1 MQEHAKNINR
11 RLKYLRI
18 NRDKYLN
25 ELISKMHNKMIK
37 IITGI
42 RRCGKSYLLNEIF
55 FDYLVSS
62 GVNED
67 HIIRISLEDLENEH
81 LTDPY
86 VLNDHVKS
94 LIKDNQI
101 YYLIVDE
108 IQQVD
113 RFVPLLNGWLKIKNL
128 DVYVSGSNSRF
139 LSKDVITEFRGR
151 GDEIYVSP
159 LTFKEYYNARRKD
172 FDTAWN
178 EYIIYGGMPFVLE
191 RSTNEQKS
199 KYLRDLFNEIYI
211 KDIKERYGI
220 RNDSQL
226 ETLLNIVSSSIGSMT
241 NPSKIEHTFKS
252 LKQETLSRNTIES
265 YLEIL
270 EDTFL
275 IKKTNRYDIKGRKY
289 INTPSKYYFV
299 DMGLR
304 NARLNFRQLEDT
316 HMMENIIFNEL
327 IHRGYN
333 VDIGVV
339 EVSEKNENGN
349 YVRKSLEIDFVAN
362 MTNDKIYIQSAYHLP
377 NNEKVRKEIRPFLNV
392 DDSFRKFIIVRDN
405 IDVRKD
411 DYGITTIGLKHF
423 LLNDDPF
430 RL

>member
-1 MQEHAKNINR
+1 M
-11 RLKYLRI
+11 RI

-55 FDYLVSS
+55 FDYLTSL
-62 GVNED
+62 GVNEN

-81 LTDPY
+81 LKDAY
-86 VLNDHVKS
+86 VLNEHVKS
-94 LIKDNQI
+94 LIIDDQM

-159 LTFKEYYNARRKD
+159 LSFKEFYETRGID

-178 EYIIYGGMPFVLE
+178 EYITYGGMPFILE
-191 RSTNEQKS
+191 RKTNEQKS
-199 KYLRDLFNEIYI
+199 KYLKDLFNEIYI

-220 RNDSQL
+220 RNDTQL
-226 ETLLNIVSSSIGSMT
+226 EELLNIVSSSIGSLT
-241 NPSKIEHTFKS
+241 NPSKIENTFKS
-252 LKQETLSRNTIES
+252 VKQETLSRNTIES
-265 YLEIL
+265 YLDIL
-270 EDTFL
+270 EDSFL

-289 INTPSKYYFV
+289 INTPSKYYYV
-299 DMGLR
+299 DIGLR

-327 IHRGYN
+327 VNRGYN

-362 MTNDKIYIQSAYHLP
+362 IINDKIYIQSAYHLP
-377 NNEKVRKEIRPFLNV
+377 NDEKVKQEIRPFLNV

-405 IDVRKD
+405 IDVRRD
-411 DYGITTIGLKHF
+411 DYGITTIGLKYF
-423 LLNDDPF
+423 LLNNDPF
-430 RL
+430 RF

>member
-1 MQEHAKNINR
+1 MR
-11 RLKYLRI
+11 KYSIRGDKMRI

-25 ELISKMHNKMIK
+25 ELVSKMHNKMIK

-55 FDYLVSS
+55 FDYLISS

-67 HIIRISLEDLENEH
+67 HIIRISLEDLANEY
-81 LTDPY
+81 LTDAL

-94 LIKDNQI
+94 LIKDAQM

-128 DVYVSGSNSRF
+128 DVYVSGSNSKF

-159 LTFKEYYNARRKD
+159 LTFKEYYDARGKD
-172 FDTAWN
+172 FDDAWN

-199 KYLRDLFNEIYI
+199 KYLKDLFNEIYI

-226 ETLLNIVSSSIGSMT
+226 ETLLNIISSSIGSLT

-252 LKQETLSRNTIES
+252 VKQETLSRNTIES
-265 YLEIL
+265 YLDIL

-316 HMMENIIFNEL
+316 HMMENIIYNEL
-327 IHRGYN
+327 IQRGYN

-362 MTNDKIYIQSAYHLP
+362 MSNDKIYVQSAYHLP
-377 NNEKVRKEIRPFLNV
+377 SPEKVKQEIRPFLNV
-392 DDSFRKFIIVRDN
+392 DDSFRKYIIVRDN

>member
-1 MQEHAKNINR
+1 MQ
-11 RLKYLRI
+11 KYAIGDNKMRI

-55 FDYLVSS
+55 YDYLISL

-67 HIIRISLEDLENEH
+67 HIIRISLEDLENEY
-81 LTDPY
+81 LTDAY
-86 VLNDHVKS
+86 VLNNHVKS
-94 LIKDNQI
+94 LIKDDQM

-108 IQQVD
+108 IQQVN

-128 DVYVSGSNSRF
+128 DVYVSGSKSRF

-159 LTFKEYYNARRKD
+159 LTFKEYYDARGKD
-172 FDTAWN
+172 FDDAWN

-199 KYLRDLFNEIYI
+199 KYLKDLFNEIYI

-226 ETLLNIVSSSIGSMT
+226 ETLLNIISSSIGSLT

-252 LKQETLSRNTIES
+252 VKQETLSRNTIES
-265 YLEIL
+265 YLDIL

-316 HMMENIIFNEL
+316 HMMENIIYNEL
-327 IHRGYN
+327 IQRGYN

-377 NNEKVRKEIRPFLNV
+377 NSDKVRQEKRPFLNV

-411 DYGITTIGLKHF
+411 DYGIITIGLKHF

>member
-1 MQEHAKNINR
+1 M
-11 RLKYLRI
+11 RI

-25 ELISKMHNKMIK
+25 ELVSKMHNKMIK

-55 FDYLVSS
+55 FDYLISS

-67 HIIRISLEDLENEH
+67 HIIRISLEDLANEY
-81 LTDPY
+81 LTDAL

-94 LIKDNQI
+94 LIKDAQM

-128 DVYVSGSNSRF
+128 DVYVSGSNSKF

-159 LTFKEYYNARRKD
+159 LTFKEYYDARGKD
-172 FDTAWN
+172 FDDAWN

-199 KYLRDLFNEIYI
+199 KYLKDLFNEIYI

-226 ETLLNIVSSSIGSMT
+226 ETLLNIISSSIGSLT

-252 LKQETLSRNTIES
+252 VKQETLSRNTIES
-265 YLEIL
+265 YLDIL

-316 HMMENIIFNEL
+316 HMMENIIYNEL
-327 IHRGYN
+327 IQRGYN

-362 MTNDKIYIQSAYHLP
+362 MSNDKIYVQSAYHLP
-377 NNEKVRKEIRPFLNV
+377 SPEKVKQEIRPFLNV
-392 DDSFRKFIIVRDN
+392 DDSFRKYIIVRDN

>member
-1 MQEHAKNINR
+1 MQ
-11 RLKYLRI
+11 KYAIGDNKMRI

-55 FDYLVSS
+55 YDYLISL

-67 HIIRISLEDLENEH
+67 HIIRISLEDLENEY
-81 LTDPY
+81 LTDAY
-86 VLNDHVKS
+86 VLNNHVKS
-94 LIKDNQI
+94 LIKDDQM

-108 IQQVD
+108 IQQAN

-159 LTFKEYYNARRKD
+159 LTFKEYYDARGKD
-172 FDTAWN
+172 FDDAWN

-199 KYLRDLFNEIYI
+199 KYLKDLFNEIYI

-226 ETLLNIVSSSIGSMT
+226 ETLLNIISSSIGSLT

-252 LKQETLSRNTIES
+252 VKQETLSRNTIES
-265 YLEIL
+265 YLDIL

-316 HMMENIIFNEL
+316 HMMENIIYNEL
-327 IHRGYN
+327 IQRGYN

-377 NNEKVRKEIRPFLNV
+377 NSDKVRQEKRPFLNV

-411 DYGITTIGLKHF
+411 DYGIITIGLKHF

>member
-1 MQEHAKNINR
+1 MHKFLIGGY
-11 RLKYLRI
+11 KMRI

-55 FDYLVSS
+55 FDYLILS
-62 GVNED
+62 GIKED

-81 LTDPY
+81 LTEAR
-86 VLNDHVKS
+86 VLNEHIKS
-94 LIKDNQI
+94 LIIDDQMH
-101 YYLIVDE
+101 YLIVDE

-159 LTFKEYYNARRKD
+159 LTFKEYYDARDID
-172 FDTAWN
+172 FDDAWN
-178 EYIIYGGMPFVLE
+178 EYFVYGGMPFVLE
-191 RSTNEQKS
+191 RKTNEQKS
-199 KYLRDLFNEIYI
+199 KYLRNLFSEIYI

-220 RNDSQL
+220 RNDTQF
-226 ETLLNIVSSSIGSMT
+226 ETLLNIVSSSIGSLI

-252 LKQETLSRNTIES
+252 VKQETLSRNTIES
-265 YLEIL
+265 YLDIL

-349 YVRKSLEIDFVAN
+349 YV
-362 MTNDKIYIQSAYHLP
+362 
-377 NNEKVRKEIRPFLNV
+377 
-392 DDSFRKFIIVRDN
+392 
-405 IDVRKD
+405 
-411 DYGITTIGLKHF
+411 
-423 LLNDDPF
+423 
-430 RL
+430 

>member
-1 MQEHAKNINR
+1 MQ
-11 RLKYLRI
+11 KYAIGDNKMRI

-55 FDYLVSS
+55 YDYLISL

-67 HIIRISLEDLENEH
+67 HIIRISLEDLENEY
-81 LTDPY
+81 LTDAY
-86 VLNDHVKS
+86 VLNNHVKS
-94 LIKDNQI
+94 LIKDDQM

-108 IQQVD
+108 IQQVN

-159 LTFKEYYNARRKD
+159 LTFKEYYDARGKD
-172 FDTAWN
+172 FDDAWN

-199 KYLRDLFNEIYI
+199 KYLKDLFNEIYI

-226 ETLLNIVSSSIGSMT
+226 ETLLNIISSSIGSLT

-252 LKQETLSRNTIES
+252 VKQETLSRNTIES
-265 YLEIL
+265 YLDIL

-316 HMMENIIFNEL
+316 HMMENIIYNEL
-327 IHRGYN
+327 IQRGYY

-377 NNEKVRKEIRPFLNV
+377 NSDKVRQEKRPFLNV

>member
-1 MQEHAKNINR
+1 M
-11 RLKYLRI
+11 RI

-55 FDYLVSS
+55 YDYLISL

-67 HIIRISLEDLENEH
+67 HIIRISLEDLENEY
-81 LTDPY
+81 LTDAY
-86 VLNDHVKS
+86 VLNNHVKS
-94 LIKDNQI
+94 LIKDDQM

-108 IQQVD
+108 IQQVN

-159 LTFKEYYNARRKD
+159 LTFKEYYDARGKD
-172 FDTAWN
+172 FDDAWN

-199 KYLRDLFNEIYI
+199 RYLKDLFNEIYI
-211 KDIKERYGI
+211 KDIKERYAI

-226 ETLLNIVSSSIGSMT
+226 ETLLNIISSSIGSLT

-252 LKQETLSRNTIES
+252 VKQETLSRNTIES
-265 YLEIL
+265 YLDIL

-316 HMMENIIFNEL
+316 HMMENIIYNEL
-327 IHRGYN
+327 IQRGYN

-362 MTNDKIYIQSAYHLP
+362 ITNDKIYIQSAYNLP
-377 NNEKVRKEIRPFLNV
+377 NNDKVRQEIRPFLNV
-392 DDSFRKFIIVRDN
+392 EDSFRKFIIVRDN
-405 IDVRKD
+405 LDVRKD

-430 RL
+430 RF

>member
-1 MQEHAKNINR
+1 M
-11 RLKYLRI
+11 RI

-25 ELISKMHNKMIK
+25 ELASKMHNKMIK

-55 FDYLVSS
+55 FDYLISS

-67 HIIRISLEDLENEH
+67 HIIRISLEDLENEY
-81 LTDPY
+81 LTDAH

-94 LIKDNQI
+94 LIKDDQM

-159 LTFKEYYNARRKD
+159 LTFKEFYDAIGKD

-191 RSTNEQKS
+191 RRTNEQKS
-199 KYLRDLFNEIYI
+199 KYLKDLFNEIYI

-226 ETLLNIVSSSIGSMT
+226 ETLLNIVSSSIGSLT

-252 LKQETLSRNTIES
+252 VKQETLSRNTIES
-265 YLEIL
+265 YLDIL

-275 IKKTNRYDIKGRKY
+275 IKKTNRYDIKGRKH

-327 IHRGYN
+327 IQRGYN

-362 MTNDKIYIQSAYHLP
+362 ISSDKIYVQSAYHLP
-377 NNEKVRKEIRPFLNV
+377 SPEKVKQEIRPFLNV

-430 RL
+430 KF

>member
-1 MQEHAKNINR
+1 
-11 RLKYLRI
+11 
-18 NRDKYLN
+18 
-25 ELISKMHNKMIK
+25 MIK

-55 FDYLVSS
+55 FDYLISS

-67 HIIRISLEDLENEH
+67 HIIRISLEDLANEY
-81 LTDPY
+81 LTDAL

-94 LIKDNQI
+94 LIKDAQM

-128 DVYVSGSNSRF
+128 DVYVSGSNSKF

-159 LTFKEYYNARRKD
+159 LTFKEYYDARGKD
-172 FDTAWN
+172 FDDAWN

-199 KYLRDLFNEIYI
+199 KYLKDLFNEIYI

-226 ETLLNIVSSSIGSMT
+226 ETLLNIISSSIGSLT

-252 LKQETLSRNTIES
+252 VKQETLSRNTIES
-265 YLEIL
+265 YLDIL

-316 HMMENIIFNEL
+316 HMMENIIYNEL
-327 IHRGYN
+327 IQRGYN

-362 MTNDKIYIQSAYHLP
+362 MSNDKIYVQSAYHLP
-377 NNEKVRKEIRPFLNV
+377 SPEKVKQEIRPFLNV
-392 DDSFRKFIIVRDN
+392 DDSFRKYIIVRDN

>member
-1 MQEHAKNINR
+1 M
-11 RLKYLRI
+11 RI

-25 ELISKMHNKMIK
+25 ELINKMHNRTIK

-55 FDYLVSS
+55 YEYLISS
-62 GVNED
+62 GINEN
-67 HIIRISLEDLENEH
+67 HIIRISLEDLENEY
-81 LTDPY
+81 LTDAHA
-86 VLNDHVKS
+86 LNEHVKS
-94 LIKDNQI
+94 LIIDDQM

-151 GDEIYVSP
+151 GDEVYVSP
-159 LTFKEYYNARRKD
+159 LSFKEYYEARSID
-172 FDTAWN
+172 FDDAWN
-178 EYIIYGGMPFVLE
+178 EYIVYGGMPFVLE
-191 RSTNEQKS
+191 RKTNEQKS
-199 KYLRDLFNEIYI
+199 KYLKDLFNEIYI

-220 RNDSQL
+220 RNDTQL
-226 ETLLNIVSSSIGSMT
+226 KILLDIISSSIGSLT
-241 NPSKIEHTFKS
+241 NPSKIENTFKS
-252 LKQETLSRNTIES
+252 VKQETLSRNTIES
-265 YLEIL
+265 YMDIL
-270 EDTFL
+270 EDSFL

-299 DMGLR
+299 DIGLR

-316 HMMENIIFNEL
+316 HMMENVIFNEL
-327 IHRGYN
+327 INRGYN

-339 EVSEKNENGN
+339 EISEKNENGN

-362 MTNDKIYIQSAYHLP
+362 ITNDKIYIQSAYHLP
-377 NNEKVRKEIRPFLNV
+377 NDEKVKQEIRPFLNV
-392 DDSFRKFIIVRDN
+392 EDSFRKFIIVRDN

-411 DYGITTIGLKHF
+411 DFGIATIGLKYF
-423 LLNDDPF
+423 LLSDDPF
-430 RL
+430 NF

>member
-1 MQEHAKNINR
+1 MQ
-11 RLKYLRI
+11 KYSIGGNKMRI

-55 FDYLVSS
+55 FDYLISS

-67 HIIRISLEDLENEH
+67 HIIRISLENLENEY
-81 LTDPY
+81 LTDAH

-94 LIKDNQI
+94 LIKDDQM

-108 IQQVD
+108 IQQVN

-128 DVYVSGSNSRF
+128 DVYVSGSNSKF

-159 LTFKEYYNARRKD
+159 LTFKEYYDARGKD

-191 RSTNEQKS
+191 RRTNEQKS
-199 KYLRDLFNEIYI
+199 KYLKDLFNEIYI

-226 ETLLNIVSSSIGSMT
+226 ETLLNIVSSSIGSLT

-252 LKQETLSRNTIES
+252 VKQETLSRNTIES

-327 IHRGYN
+327 IQRGYN

-362 MTNDKIYIQSAYHLP
+362 ISNDKIYVQSAYHLP
-377 NNEKVRKEIRPFLNV
+377 SPEKVQQEIRPFLNV

>member
-1 MQEHAKNINR
+1 M
-11 RLKYLRI
+11 RI

-55 FDYLVSS
+55 FDYLIST

-67 HIIRISLEDLENEH
+67 HIIRISLEDLENEY
-81 LTDPY
+81 LTDAH

-94 LIKDNQI
+94 LIKDEQM

-128 DVYVSGSNSRF
+128 DVYVSGSNARF

-159 LTFKEYYNARRKD
+159 LTFKEYYDAQRKD

-199 KYLRDLFNEIYI
+199 KYLKDLFNEIYI

-226 ETLLNIVSSSIGSMT
+226 ETLLNIVSSSIGSLT

-252 LKQETLSRNTIES
+252 VKQETLSRNTIES
-265 YLEIL
+265 YLDIL

-316 HMMENIIFNEL
+316 HMMENIIYNEL
-327 IHRGYN
+327 IQRGYY

-362 MTNDKIYIQSAYHLP
+362 MSNDKIYIQSAYHLP
-377 NNEKVRKEIRPFLNV
+377 SPEKVKQEIRPFLNV

>member
-1 MQEHAKNINR
+1 M
-11 RLKYLRI
+11 RI
-18 NRDKYLN
+18 SRDKYLN

-55 FDYLVSS
+55 FDYLIST

-67 HIIRISLEDLENEH
+67 HIIRISLEDLENEY
-81 LTDPY
+81 LTDAH

-94 LIKDNQI
+94 LIKDDQM

-159 LTFKEYYNARRKD
+159 LTFKEYYDAQRKD

-199 KYLRDLFNEIYI
+199 KYLKDLFNEIYI

-226 ETLLNIVSSSIGSMT
+226 ETLLNIVSSSIGSLT

-252 LKQETLSRNTIES
+252 VKQETLSRNTIES
-265 YLEIL
+265 YLDIL

-316 HMMENIIFNEL
+316 HMMENIIYNEL
-327 IHRGYN
+327 IQRGYN

-362 MTNDKIYIQSAYHLP
+362 MSNDKIYIQSAYHLP
-377 NNEKVRKEIRPFLNV
+377 SPEKVKQEIRPFLNV

-411 DYGITTIGLKHF
+411 DYGITTIGLKYF

>member
-1 MQEHAKNINR
+1 MQ
-11 RLKYLRI
+11 KYAIGDNKMRI

-55 FDYLVSS
+55 YDYLISL

-67 HIIRISLEDLENEH
+67 HIIRISLEDLENEY
-81 LTDPY
+81 LTDAY
-86 VLNDHVKS
+86 VLNNHVKS
-94 LIKDNQI
+94 LIKDDQM

-108 IQQVD
+108 IQQVN

-159 LTFKEYYNARRKD
+159 LTFKEYYDARGKD
-172 FDTAWN
+172 FDDAWN

-199 KYLRDLFNEIYI
+199 KYLKDLFNEIYI

-226 ETLLNIVSSSIGSMT
+226 ETLLNIISSSIGSLT

-252 LKQETLSRNTIES
+252 VKQETLSRNTIES
-265 YLEIL
+265 YLDIL

-316 HMMENIIFNEL
+316 HMMENIIYNEL
-327 IHRGYN
+327 IQRGYN

-377 NNEKVRKEIRPFLNV
+377 NSDKVRQEIRPFLNV
-392 DDSFRKFIIVRDN
+392 GDSFRKFIIVRDS

-411 DYGITTIGLKHF
+411 DYGITTIGLKYF

>member
-1 MQEHAKNINR
+1 MQ
-11 RLKYLRI
+11 KYAIGDNEMRI

-55 FDYLVSS
+55 YDYLISL

-67 HIIRISLEDLENEH
+67 HIIRISLEDLENEY
-81 LTDPY
+81 LTDAY
-86 VLNDHVKS
+86 VLNNHVKS
-94 LIKDNQI
+94 LIKDDQM

-108 IQQVD
+108 IQQVN

-159 LTFKEYYNARRKD
+159 LTFKEYYDARGKD
-172 FDTAWN
+172 FDDAWN

-199 KYLRDLFNEIYI
+199 KYLKDLFNEIYI

-226 ETLLNIVSSSIGSMT
+226 ETLLNIISSSIGSLT

-252 LKQETLSRNTIES
+252 VKQETLSRNTIES
-265 YLEIL
+265 YLDIL

-316 HMMENIIFNEL
+316 HMMENIIYNEL
-327 IHRGYN
+327 IQRGYN

-377 NNEKVRKEIRPFLNV
+377 NSDKVRQEKRPFLNV

-411 DYGITTIGLKHF
+411 DYGIITIGLKHF

>member
-1 MQEHAKNINR
+1 M
-11 RLKYLRI
+11 RI

-55 FDYLVSS
+55 FDYLNSS
-62 GVNED
+62 GVNVD
-67 HIIRISLEDLENEH
+67 HIIRISLEDLENEN
-81 LTDPY
+81 LTDAY
-86 VLNDHVKS
+86 VLNDYVKS
-94 LIKDNQI
+94 LIKDDQM

-159 LTFKEYYNARRKD
+159 LNFKEYYNARGRD
-172 FDTAWN
+172 FDAVWN
-178 EYIIYGGMPFVLE
+178 EYIIYGGMPFVLT

-199 KYLRDLFNEIYI
+199 KYLKDLFDEIYI

-226 ETLLNIVSSSIGSMT
+226 ETLLNIVSSSIGSLT

-252 LKQETLSRNTIES
+252 VKQETLSRNTIES
-265 YLEIL
+265 YLDIL
-270 EDTFL
+270 EDSFL
-275 IKKTNRYDIKGRKY
+275 IKKTHRYDIKGRKY

-316 HMMENIIFNEL
+316 HMMENIIYNEL

-362 MTNDKIYIQSAYHLP
+362 ITNDKIYIQSAYHLP
-377 NNEKVRKEIRPFLNV
+377 NDEKVRQEIRPFLNV

-411 DYGITTIGLKHF
+411 DYGITTIGLKYF

>member
-1 MQEHAKNINR
+1 M
-11 RLKYLRI
+11 RI

-55 FDYLVSS
+55 FDYLISS

-67 HIIRISLEDLENEH
+67 HVIRISLEDLENEY
-81 LTDPY
+81 LTDAH

-94 LIKDNQI
+94 LIKDDQM

-159 LTFKEYYNARRKD
+159 LTFKEYYDARVKD

-178 EYIIYGGMPFVLE
+178 EYIIYGGMPFILA

-199 KYLRDLFNEIYI
+199 KYLKDLFNEIYI

-220 RNDSQL
+220 RNDLQL
-226 ETLLNIVSSSIGSMT
+226 ETLLNVVSSSIGSLT

-252 LKQETLSRNTIES
+252 VKQETLSRNTIES

-362 MTNDKIYIQSAYHLP
+362 MSNDKIYVQSAYHLP
-377 NNEKVRKEIRPFLNV
+377 NNEKVRQEIRPFLNV

>member
-1 MQEHAKNINR
+1 MQ
-11 RLKYLRI
+11 KYAMGDNKMRI

-55 FDYLVSS
+55 YDYLISL

-67 HIIRISLEDLENEH
+67 HIIRISLEDLENEY
-81 LTDPY
+81 LTDAY
-86 VLNDHVKS
+86 VLNNHVKS
-94 LIKDNQI
+94 LIKDDQM

-108 IQQVD
+108 IQQVN

-151 GDEIYVSP
+151 GDEIYLSP
-159 LTFKEYYNARRKD
+159 LTFKEYYDARGKD
-172 FDTAWN
+172 FDDAWN

-199 KYLRDLFNEIYI
+199 KYLKDLFNEIYI

-226 ETLLNIVSSSIGSMT
+226 ETLLNIISSSIGSLT

-252 LKQETLSRNTIES
+252 VKQETLSRNTIES
-265 YLEIL
+265 YLDIL

-316 HMMENIIFNEL
+316 HMMENIIYNEL
-327 IHRGYN
+327 IQRGYN

-362 MTNDKIYIQSAYHLP
+362 ISNDKIYVQSAYHLP
-377 NNEKVRKEIRPFLNV
+377 SPEKVKQEIRPFLNV

>member
-1 MQEHAKNINR
+1 MHKNSIGG
-11 RLKYLRI
+11 YMMRI
-18 NRDKYLN
+18 KRDKYLN
-25 ELISKMHNKMIK
+25 ELKSKMHNKMIK
-37 IITGI
+37 IVTGI

-55 FDYLVSS
+55 FDYLISL
-62 GVNED
+62 GIKED
-67 HIIRISLEDLENEH
+67 HIIRISLEDLENEY
-81 LTDPY
+81 LTDAH
-86 VLNDHVKS
+86 VLNEHVKS
-94 LIKDNQI
+94 LIVDNQMF
-101 YYLIVDE
+101 YLIVDE

-113 RFVPLLNGWLKIKNL
+113 RFIPLLNGWLKIKNL
-128 DVYVSGSNSRF
+128 DVYVSGSNSKF

-159 LTFKEYYNARRKD
+159 LSFNEYYEARSID
-172 FDTAWN
+172 FDDAWN
-178 EYIIYGGMPFVLE
+178 EYIIFGGMPFVLE
-191 RSTNEQKS
+191 RRTSEQKS
-199 KYLRDLFNEIYI
+199 KYLKDLFNEIYI

-220 RNDSQL
+220 RNDTQL
-226 ETLLNIVSSSIGSMT
+226 EILLNIISSSIGSLT
-241 NPSKIEHTFKS
+241 NPSKIEHTFKTV
-252 LKQETLSRNTIES
+252 KQETLSRNTIES
-265 YLEIL
+265 YLDIL
-270 EDTFL
+270 EDSFL

-299 DMGLR
+299 DIGLR

-327 IHRGYN
+327 INRGYN

-362 MTNDKIYIQSAYHLP
+362 MSNDKIYIQSAYHMS
-377 NNEKVRKEIRPFLNV
+377 NDEKVRQEIRPFVNV
-392 DDSFRKFIIVRDN
+392 QDSFRKFIIVRDN

-411 DYGITTIGLKHF
+411 DYGFTTIGLKYF
-423 LLNDDPF
+423 LLTEDPF

>member
-1 MQEHAKNINR
+1 M
-11 RLKYLRI
+11 RI

-55 FDYLVSS
+55 FDYLISS

-67 HIIRISLEDLENEH
+67 HIIRISLEDFENEY
-81 LTDPY
+81 LTDAH

-94 LIKDNQI
+94 LIRDEQM

-159 LTFKEYYNARRKD
+159 LTFKEYYDARGKD
-172 FDTAWN
+172 FDDAWN
-178 EYIIYGGMPFVLE
+178 EYIIYGGMPFILE

-199 KYLRDLFNEIYI
+199 KYLKDLFNEIYI

-226 ETLLNIVSSSIGSMT
+226 ETLLNIVSSSIGSLT

-252 LKQETLSRNTIES
+252 VKQETLSRNTIES
-265 YLEIL
+265 YLDIL

-362 MTNDKIYIQSAYHLP
+362 ISNDKIYVQSAYHLP
-377 NNEKVRKEIRPFLNV
+377 SPEKVKQEIRPFLNV